1 MKQHRNERGAAA
13 VEMAIVLPILILL
26 VFGIIEFSI
35 AFNHKQGLHAAA
47 REGARF
53 GALPQNSQD
62 EIIARV
68 EDALDGV
75 ADPDDVTITVTPNIA
90 HPCDLQSPD
99 ARVKVT
105 VSMPYQ
111 ANVPLA
117 DLAPVTLTGSGE
129 FRCE

>member
-1 MKQHRNERGAAA
+1 MTRLRSERGAAA
-13 VEMAIVLPILILL
+13 VEMAILLPLLILL
-26 VFGIIEFSI
+26 VFGIVEFSI

-53 GALPQNSQD
+53 GALPQNTND
-62 EIIARV
+62 EIVERV
-68 EDALDGV
+68 EDALSGV
-75 ADPDDVTITVTPNIA
+75 ADPDDVTIAVTPNVD
-90 HPCDLQSPD
+90 HPCDLQPPG

-105 VSMPYQ
+105 VSMPWHV
-111 ANVPLA
+111 NIPLA